1 LSRIS
6 LEDRADALA
15 VCRNDATRAV
25 CRAIVDDD
33 YLQRL
38 IGLFKSTV
46 DGRGDIFLIVAID
59 DYNRRQRAPSVH
71 GVRTHWYHPRY
82 TIWYLADHASTVR
95 VPFLRLFNLA
105 ERHTLLCDD
114 KPVQSFPPQLTDR
127 QRQTLD
133 QLGIPERAFLA

>member
-1 LSRIS
+1 MRSPYAEMMRREPS
-6 LEDRADALA
+6 VEPS
-15 VCRNDATRAV
+15 
-25 CRAIVDDD
+25 
-33 YLQRL
+33 
-38 IGLFKSTV
+38 STT
-46 DGRGDIFLIVAID
+46 
-59 DYNRRQRAPSVH
+59 VH